1 MERLGIIMKFLDA
14 EFVQG
19 FIRMADDG
27 WQQGWHE
34 RNGGNLS
41 YRVKPEEVELV
52 KENFEPKEFQPIGT
66 TVPALAGEYF
76 LVTGSGKYFRNVS
89 IKPEDSICMIEL
101 DDKGENYRIVWGL
114 VNGGRPTSELP
125 SHLMNL
131 EVKKLQ
137 DPDYRVVYHAHTT
150 NIIALTFVLPLEDK
164 VFTRELWEMATECP
178 VVFPDGVGVV
188 PWRVPG
194 GREIAVA
201 TSELMKKYDLAIWA
215 HHGTFAAGK
224 DFDLTFG
231 LMHTV
236 EKSAEILVKMLS
248 MHEII
253 MGYQGEMSLKGLN
266 RNQFESAMMKI
277 LRYRLKT
284 VGKFKVYCTQSTFYM
299 EPEEEDVDMDLAFDR
314 VSKVF
319 GLAAL
324 SRAVVCDKDFDT
336 ICQTAEDY
344 LGASLHGIRTFKVE
358 ARRSDKT
365 YPMTSPE
372 LMRELGAYLLGKH
385 NYLKVDVHNPDFKVI
400 VEIRDYGA
408 YIHGPKVPGEGGLPV
423 GTSGRALNM
432 LSGGIDSPV
441 AAYRM
446 AKRGLALDHIH
457 FASPPYTSERAK
469 LKVKALAQLTS
480 IYTGSSNLFVVPYTK
495 PQEYIRDNAPD
506 VLFTVLMRR
515 SMMRIANVIAKK
527 QGCEALVTGESLAQV
542 ASQTVKALQCTDAAQ
557 DLPIL
562 RPLIGMDK
570 TEIVETARH
579 INTFETSILPYEDCC
594 TIFTPPHPK
603 IRPELEEIL
612 EAEAAMPGL
621 AALEAE
627 AAESAERIR
636 IRITDQVEF
645 EG

>member
-1 MERLGIIMKFLDA
+1 MR
-14 EFVQG
+14 
-19 FIRMADDG
+19 
-27 WQQGWHE
+27 
-34 RNGGNLS
+34 
-41 YRVKPEEVELV
+41 EV
-52 KENFEPKEFQPIGT
+52 
-66 TVPALAGEYF
+66 
-76 LVTGSGKYFRNVS
+76 
-89 IKPEDSICMIEL
+89 
-101 DDKGENYRIVWGL
+101 
-114 VNGGRPTSELP
+114 
-125 SHLMNL
+125 
-131 EVKKLQ
+131 
-137 DPDYRVVYHAHTT
+137 
-150 NIIALTFVLPLEDK
+150 
-164 VFTRELWEMATECP
+164 
-178 VVFPDGVGVV
+178 
-188 PWRVPG
+188 
-194 GREIAVA
+194 
-201 TSELMKKYDLAIWA
+201 
-215 HHGTFAAGK
+215 
-224 DFDLTFG
+224 
-231 LMHTV
+231 
-236 EKSAEILVKMLS
+236 
-248 MHEII
+248 I

-266 RNQFESAMMKI
+266 RNQFESTMMKI

-284 VGKFKVYCTQSTFYM
+284 VGKFRVYCTQSTFYM
-299 EPEEEDVDMDLAFDR
+299 EPEEDDIDMDLAFER

-324 SRAVVCDKDFDT
+324 SRAVVCEKDFDT

-344 LGASLHGIRTFKVE
+344 LGDSLHGIKTFKVE

-365 YPMTSPE
+365 FPMTSPE

-515 SMMRIANVIAKK
+515 SMLRIANQVAKK
-527 QGCEALVTGESLAQV
+527 LELQALITGESLAQV
-542 ASQTVKALQCTDAAQ
+542 ASQTMAALACTDQAQ
-557 DLPIL
+557 DLPVL
-562 RPLIGMDK
+562 RPCIGMDK
-570 TEIVETARH
+570 IEI
-579 INTFETSILPYEDCC
+579 INISRKIGTFETSIEPYEDCC

-603 IRPELEEIL
+603 TNPTLDEIL
-612 EAEAAMPGL
+612 AAEAAMPGL

-627 AAESAERIR
+627 AAENVEKIYIR
-636 IRITDQVEF
+636 MGGDELL
-645 EG
+645 

>member
-1 MERLGIIMKFLDA
+1 
-14 EFVQG
+14 
-19 FIRMADDG
+19 
-27 WQQGWHE
+27 
-34 RNGGNLS
+34 
-41 YRVKPEEVELV
+41 
-52 KENFEPKEFQPIGT
+52 
-66 TVPALAGEYF
+66 
-76 LVTGSGKYFRNVS
+76 
-89 IKPEDSICMIEL
+89 
-101 DDKGENYRIVWGL
+101 
-114 VNGGRPTSELP
+114 
-125 SHLMNL
+125 
-131 EVKKLQ
+131 
-137 DPDYRVVYHAHTT
+137 
-150 NIIALTFVLPLEDK
+150 
-164 VFTRELWEMATECP
+164 
-178 VVFPDGVGVV
+178 
-188 PWRVPG
+188 
-194 GREIAVA
+194 
-201 TSELMKKYDLAIWA
+201 
-215 HHGTFAAGK
+215 
-224 DFDLTFG
+224 
-231 LMHTV
+231 
-236 EKSAEILVKMLS
+236 

-253 MGYQGEMSLKGLN
+253 LGYQGEMSLKGLN

-319 GLAAL
+319 GLASL

-336 ICQTAEDY
+336 ICQTAEEY
-344 LGASLHGIRTFKVE
+344 LGASLH
-358 ARRSDKT
+358 
-365 YPMTSPE
+365 
-372 LMRELGAYLLGKH
+372 
-385 NYLKVDVHNPDFKVI
+385 LKVDVHNPQFKVI

-515 SMMRIANVIAKK
+515 SMMRIANVIAKR

-603 IRPELEEIL
+603 IRPELAEIL

>member
-1 MERLGIIMKFLDA
+1 MLEEDKLFATLDPTTR
-14 EFVQG
+14 VLNLPGGQKILLTDTVG
-19 FIRMADDG
+19 FISKLPHNLIEAFRSTLEEAKYADVILHVEVR
-27 WQQGWHE
+27 Q
-34 RNGGNLS
+34 RINLFS
-41 YRVKPEEVELV
+41 L
-52 KENFEPKEFQPIGT
+52 
-66 TVPALAGEYF
+66 
-76 LVTGSGKYFRNVS
+76 
-89 IKPEDSICMIEL
+89 MIP
-101 DDKGENYRIVWGL
+101 G
-114 VNGGRPTSELP
+114 
-125 SHLMNL
+125 
-131 EVKKLQ
+131 
-137 DPDYRVVYHAHTT
+137 
-150 NIIALTFVLPLEDK
+150 
-164 VFTRELWEMATECP
+164 
-178 VVFPDGVGVV
+178 
-188 PWRVPG
+188 PG
-194 GREIAVA
+194 G
-201 TSELMKKYDLAIWA
+201 M
-215 HHGTFAAGK
+215 
-224 DFDLTFG
+224 
-231 LMHTV
+231 
-236 EKSAEILVKMLS
+236 
-248 MHEII
+248 
-253 MGYQGEMSLKGLN
+253 
-266 RNQFESAMMKI
+266 
-277 LRYRLKT
+277 
-284 VGKFKVYCTQSTFYM
+284 
-299 EPEEEDVDMDLAFDR
+299 
-314 VSKVF
+314 
-319 GLAAL
+319 
-324 SRAVVCDKDFDT
+324 
-336 ICQTAEDY
+336 
-344 LGASLHGIRTFKVE
+344 
-358 ARRSDKT
+358 
-365 YPMTSPE
+365 
-372 LMRELGAYLLGKH
+372 
-385 NYLKVDVHNPDFKVI
+385 
-400 VEIRDYGA
+400 
-408 YIHGPKVPGEGGLPV
+408 PV
-423 GTSGRALNM
+423 GTNGRAMLL

-515 SMMRIANVIAKK
+515 SMMRIANVIAKR

-627 AAESAERIR
+627 AAENAERIR